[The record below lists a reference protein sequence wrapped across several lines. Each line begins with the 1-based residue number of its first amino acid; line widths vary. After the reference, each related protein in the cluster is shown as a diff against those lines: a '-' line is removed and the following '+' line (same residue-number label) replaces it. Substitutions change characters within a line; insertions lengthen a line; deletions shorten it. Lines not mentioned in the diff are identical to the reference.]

1 MTLSIT
7 AIGQVLDSTP
17 VQVVGLIGA
26 VILLIVW
33 VLVAVRT
40 IRLVAAARTR

>member
-1 MTLSIT
+1 
-7 AIGQVLDSTP
+7 VLDSTP
-17 VQVVGLIGA
+17 GQVVGLIGA

-40 IRLVAAARTR
+40 IRLVAPARTR